1 MGKLGVVPIQARRS
15 AERRLAGTGA
25 GPPWRSWRE
34 DPDVTEVRWL
44 AGGQVSVLRTSLDAA
59 VREFSAT
66 GDPADALG
74 SIYLLQAL
82 VLSVLGDETTR

>member
-1 MGKLGVVPIQARRS
+1 MGKLGVVPNQARRS
-15 AERRLAGTGA
+15 AERRLAGA
-25 GPPWRSWRE
+25 APPWRSWRE
-34 DPDVTEVRWL
+34 DPDVTEVRWV